1 MEISGAQLD
10 GAGAERE
17 GRRNSASVGDPA
29 RGDHRHPDRI
39 GDLREKREQAY
50 GFRRVGAEEAAGV
63 TARLESLRD
72 HGIDA
77 ALGQPLR
84 LGDRGGAAEDDR
96 AGGFDAVKQRSV
108 GQAEMEADDLG
119 AKLLDDGAHR
129 LVEGQA
135 KRTAAIRL
143 DAEFIIIGLEQCPPR
158 RVVRRFG
165 HSVTEEVEVDRP
177 ARPRPDLGDLVAH
190 LIRREQSAWQRA
202 KPAALNRRNRQPHAG
217 SAGHGRGDDRM
228 LDLYEIEE
236 AVVGPARGHRPYLGD
251 CGSIFTVS
259 GTGSRLS
266 ASRAALPI
274 GPWGSRSVARC
285 Q

>member
-1 MEISGAQLD
+1 MKAAREPARHQIGEQGLTAFQAGAVRIADLSFGRVEISGAQLD

-17 GRRNSASVGDPA
+17 GRGDSASVGDPA

-39 GDLREKREQAY
+39 SDLREKREQAY

-143 DAEFIIIGLEQCPPR
+143 DAEFIIIRLEQCPPR

-202 KPAALNRRNRQPHAG
+202 KPAALNCRNRQPHAG
-217 SAGHGRGDDRM
+217 SAGHGRATIG
-228 LDLYEIEE
+228 
-236 AVVGPARGHRPYLGD
+236 
-251 CGSIFTVS
+251 CSTFTRSRKRWS
-259 GTGSRLS
+259 GQLADIDPT
-266 ASRAALPI
+266 
-274 GPWGSRSVARC
+274 
-285 Q
+285 